1 VFSKAEPFRFSSHR
15 LFTDSPELLQMFSFR
30 DIDLSE
36 EAMKNDVRLKKQAL
50 LTLQHVDLA
59 VTSLNDLGSIVPAL
73 KDLGARHTMYNV
85 EERHYGV

>member
-1 VFSKAEPFRFSSHR
+1 
-15 LFTDSPELLQMFSFR
+15 MFSFR

-36 EAMKNDVRLKKQAL
+36 EDMKSDVRLKKQAL

-59 VTSLNDLGSIVPAL
+59 VTSLNDLGSIVPPL

-85 EERHYGV
+85 EEHHYGV